1 MSIVKVA
8 FYADNNGNLS
18 RSTFEMDDAG
28 FDGELSI
35 YGEFEA
41 AEIIAGKG
49 AKLGELV
56 DLAGWPEAKA
66 TKVYGS
72 TGQYFGLVAVAA

>member
-1 MSIVKVA
+1 MDAGHGALRTGREIMSIVKVA

-35 YGEFEA
+35 YGEFEGGGNHRRQRRKTWR
-41 AEIIAGKG
+41 IGRSG
-49 AKLGELV
+49 R
-56 DLAGWPEAKA
+56 LAR
-66 TKVYGS
+66 S
-72 TGQYFGLVAVAA
+72 